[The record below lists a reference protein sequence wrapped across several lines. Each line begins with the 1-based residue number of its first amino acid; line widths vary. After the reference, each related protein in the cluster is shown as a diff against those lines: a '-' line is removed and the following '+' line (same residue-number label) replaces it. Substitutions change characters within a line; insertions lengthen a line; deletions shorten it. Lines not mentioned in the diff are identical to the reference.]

1 MRNDKNHT
9 AWSGIYRPP
18 QDISFFSRSMC
29 VMHARNAISR
39 TCNYLD
45 GTRNNRGF
53 SLKLS
58 DLRDATLVSPM
69 LSFFPAAVTLYP
81 IFKSWFRSIFN
92 EFFWNISIF
101 RKQKG
106 FSRFKNHEAVII
118 FFLNW
123 LGICFRNLPVN
134 LSLKFYP
141 IFFLT
146 LCTRFVNFDVLLSSS
161 YIYINLSKIKY
172 LINIYTYIFP
182 VLQNACIIFLLISI
196 SRSSNRSFPITNETH
211 ESKKNRNSR
220 FSMHDVVYLRPI
232 RYMVSRSPCL
242 DRN

>member
-106 FSRFKNHEAVII
+106 FSRFKNHEAVMI
-118 FFLNW
+118 FFLNRY
-123 LGICFRNLPVN
+123 LLQKSACKFVFKI
-134 LSLKFYP
+134 LSNFLSNFVYTIRKFW
-141 IFFLT
+141 
-146 LCTRFVNFDVLLSSS
+146 CTSFILI
-161 YIYINLSKIKY
+161 YIYK
-172 LINIYTYIFP
+172 P
-182 VLQNACIIFLLISI
+182 VQN
-196 SRSSNRSFPITNETH
+196 
-211 ESKKNRNSR
+211 
-220 FSMHDVVYLRPI
+220 
-232 RYMVSRSPCL
+232 
-242 DRN
+242 

>member
-92 EFFWNISIF
+92 EFIFFWNISIF
-101 RKQKG
+101 QKQ
-106 FSRFKNHEAVII
+106 FLRFKNHEAVMI

-172 LINIYTYIFP
+172 IISYKHLYVHFSCPPKCLYYLSFNINLTFEQSIFP
-182 VLQNACIIFLLISI
+182 HYKWNPWI
-196 SRSSNRSFPITNETH
+196 EK
-211 ESKKNRNSR
+211 ESQ
-220 FSMHDVVYLRPI
+220 FQI
-232 RYMVSRSPCL
+232 
-242 DRN
+242 